1 MNQKLLRA
9 KEVAS
14 WFNSPV
20 ERIYALARE
29 GIIPSVRL
37 GRQLRFDRKAMEKF
51 IENGGQALAGGWKKD
66 F

>member
-37 GRQLRFDRKAMEKF
+37 
-51 IENGGQALAGGWKKD
+51 
-66 F
+66 